1 MFAGFKEVDV
11 HYLAYN
17 MQDNPEIDIIDVRT
31 QEEYATGHIAGTSNV
46 SLDSLSEAVRDGTLK
61 PEKALAVVCARGARS
76 AQACVRLSKVFR
88 FPDVT
93 NVTGGMQAWVAAD
106 LPVVGTYSPMHKF

>member
-1 MFAGFKEVDV
+1 MTLSSLAGFREVDV
-11 HYLAYN
+11 HFLAYN

-31 QEEYATGHIAGTSNV
+31 SEEYMSGHIAGTKNV
-46 SLDSLSEAVRDGTLK
+46 SLDSLSEAVRGGILK
-61 PEKALAVVCARGARS
+61 ADKALAVVCARGGRS
-76 AQACVRLSKVFR
+76 AQACVRLSKVFG

-106 LPVVGTYSPMHKF
+106 LPVEI